1 MSIPLTQ
8 RNFSHE
14 FNEFSQ
20 IIRIIRENS
29 LNSWLNNDFIL
40 TNFKS
45 YLFYFVNIFLK
56 QSEK

>member
-1 MSIPLTQ
+1 LTQ